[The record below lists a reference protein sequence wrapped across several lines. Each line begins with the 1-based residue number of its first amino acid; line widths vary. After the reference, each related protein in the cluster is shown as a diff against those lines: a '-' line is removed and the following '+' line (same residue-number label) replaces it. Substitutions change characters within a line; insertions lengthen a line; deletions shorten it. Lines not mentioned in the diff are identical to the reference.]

1 MNDFSFLTDDVIG
14 KLATIGLE
22 EIFEKTV
29 DGEHGLKETTDMNKE
44 QFKAKQREAR
54 LARTDNFGIRM
65 ANLLLGKA
73 VSTFDNSHI
82 WAMRD
87 SIAEEI
93 APIIRKRQL
102 AWING

>member
-14 KLATIGLE
+14 RLATIGLE
-22 EIFEKTV
+22 EIFGKTF
-29 DGEHGLKETTDMNKE
+29 DGGHCLEESISMNKE
-44 QFKAKQREAR
+44 QFKAKQREER

-65 ANLLLGKA
+65 ANLMMGKA

-82 WAMRD
+82 WALRD

-93 APIIRKRQL
+93 APVIRKRQL